1 MVIIPLPKLL
11 DKSGNYIRSFRP
23 LKVSVEQSIVPLSTA
38 SIELP
43 EDESL
48 PARNYVEVFTSMGS
62 AGIFRIRSPQNAY
75 GEDTSVCE
83 LEHAI
88 VEVGDYLVREKIA
101 EMMSPKAAMQRI
113 FSHYRGSRWRLGN
126 VDALGTSLIAVQIN
140 YENCLTAMISILEQ
154 VPSCYMTFD
163 FSTSP
168 WTVRVAAKGST
179 VGAEGRLSRN
189 VESARIIYDDSELCT
204 RAYYEVETT
213 DASGEPSSEWR
224 SIDADTINTYGVVER
239 EVPIGAG
246 FTAQEALFA
255 AQEYLR
261 KHKKPRV
268 SIEISGQDLSQI
280 TGESLDTFTIG
291 KLFRLSLVDYDLTIE
306 DVITGLSWN
315 DVYGNPTEVTVN
327 LADEEDT
334 AVVYIHDIESSGGRS
349 GGGGGGKKQQ
359 DDKFKEYYTRIQQTD
374 YMIDLQAV
382 HVAKNGNIL
391 QQAGMYLD
399 ANGVLQ
405 YAQDNEKNIQSH
417 IKTQADRIDLVVEG
431 TGPNAHIKPAQ
442 IVAAINN
449 GASSIK
455 ISADHITLDGEA
467 VAAVLYNQ
475 ELSVTNLTADY
486 LVLGEDGLSSDGG
499 ASFAGTVSASGGFSV
514 DGEDVLVSDITFSGN
529 TMTVSYT
536 DGREPVTFSKAVSLS
551 GEWSGNVSAGKS
563 YKVTPSAGAV
573 HYSPQIDS
581 IYRYSAVVWD
591 ADNKGFSVKLRAQD
605 ENGVD
610 LIEEEI
616 TFDTTVSYNAGRDS
630 ATIRPTNIGINTTSG
645 SATVLTSIAATRF
658 VAGRYLNFTVGST
671 RYSISIT

>member
-1 MVIIPLPKLL
+1 MVIIPLPKLY
-11 DKSGNYIRSFRP
+11 DKSGNYLRSFRP
-23 LKVSVEQSIVPLSTA
+23 LKVSVEQNIVPLSTA

-126 VDALGTSLIAVQIN
+126 VDALGTNPIAVQIN
-140 YENCLTAMISILEQ
+140 YENVLTAMISILEQ

-168 WTVRVAAKGST
+168 WTVMVAAKGSA

-204 RAYYEVETT
+204 RAYYEIETT

-224 SIDADTINTYGVVER
+224 SLDADTINTYGVVER

-246 FTAQEALFA
+246 FTAEEALFA

-334 AVVYIHDIESSGGRS
+334 AVVYIHDIESTGGRS
-349 GGGGGGKKQQ
+349 GGGGGGRKRQE
-359 DDKFKEYYTRIQQTD
+359 DTFKEYYTRFTQTD
-374 YMIDLQAV
+374 YLIDLEAR
-382 HVAKNGNIL
+382 HVAQNGSIL

-405 YAQDNEKNIQSH
+405 YAIDNEKNVGAR

-431 TGPNAHIKPAQ
+431 TGANAHIKPAQ

-449 GASSIK
+449 GSSSIK
-455 ISADHITLDGEA
+455 ISADHIVLDGDA
-467 VAAVLYNQ
+467 VASSLEAKDLWVNSLNAQ
-475 ELSVTNLTADY
+475 SIETTEDISCLGDLT
-486 LVLGEDGLSSDGG
+486 V
-499 ASFAGTVSASGGFSV
+499 AGDLQVSGYPIV
-514 DGEDVLVSDITFSGN
+514 ISDITVSGN
-529 TMTVSYT
+529 TMTISYA
-536 DGREPVTFSKAVSLS
+536 DGRSDVTFSKAVSLS

-581 IYRYSAVVWD
+581 IYRYGDVTWD
-591 ADNKGFSVKLRAQD
+591 ADYKGFSTKMRTQD
-605 ENGVD
+605 ANGTD

-616 TFDTTVSYNAGRDS
+616 TFDTTRSFNAGMNS
-630 ATIRPTNIGINTTSG
+630 TTIRPTNIGINTTSG

>member
-126 VDALGTSLIAVQIN
+126 VDALGTNPIAVQIN

-168 WTVRVAAKGST
+168 WTVMVAAKGSA

-189 VESARIIYDDSELCT
+189 VESAKIIYDDSELCT

-213 DASGEPSSEWR
+213 DTSGEPSSEWR
-224 SIDADTINTYGVVER
+224 SLDADTINTYGVVER
-239 EVPIGAG
+239 EVQTGAG
-246 FTAQEALFA
+246 FTAEEALYA
-255 AQEYLR
+255 AQEYLS

-268 SIEISGQDLSQI
+268 SVEISGQDLSQI

-349 GGGGGGKKQQ
+349 GGGGGGRKRQE
-359 DDKFKEYYTRIQQTD
+359 DTFKEYYTRFTKTD
-374 YMIDLQAV
+374 RLIDMEAR
-382 HVAKNGNIL
+382 HVAQNGSIL

-399 ANGVLQ
+399 VNGILQ
-405 YAQDNEKNIQSH
+405 YARDNEKNIGSMFKVQADNITAKVSKGDVATQLAVECGNVH
-417 IKTQADRIDLVVEG
+417 ISGTSGAANLIVDGYIKT
-431 TGPNAHIKPAQ
+431 
-442 IVAAINN
+442 
-449 GASSIK
+449 S
-455 ISADHITLDGEA
+455 
-467 VAAVLYNQ
+467 
-475 ELSVTNLTADY
+475 ELSTAIANIT
-486 LVLGEDGLSSDGG
+486 DGITVQGTLN
-499 ASFAGTVSASGGFSV
+499 AGTVDATDVEASNVRSSHFYVDETTLMNIIDASV
-514 DGEDVLVSDITFSGN
+514 SGNVLTIHRLVGEDVTFN
-529 TMTVSYT
+529 
-536 DGREPVTFSKAVSLS
+536 KAVSLS

-563 YKVTPSAGAV
+563 FQYQAKQNNVVVGTG
-573 HYSPQIDS
+573 YSPAVDS
-581 IYRYSAVVWD
+581 IYRYAAVVWD
-591 ADNKGFSVKLRAQD
+591 ADNKGFSVKMRAQD
-605 ENGVD
+605 ANGTD

>member
-1 MVIIPLPKLL
+1 MMVIIPLPKLY
-11 DKSGNYIRSFRP
+11 DKSGNYLRSFRP

-88 VEVGDYLVREKIA
+88 VEVGDYLVREKLS

-113 FSHYRGSRWRLGN
+113 FTHYRGSRWRLGN
-126 VDALGTSLIAVQIN
+126 VDALGTNPIAVQIN

-168 WTVRVAAKGST
+168 WTVMVAAKGSS
-179 VGAEGRLSRN
+179 VSAEGRLSRN
-189 VESARIIYDDSELCT
+189 VESAKIIYDDSELCT

-224 SIDADTINTYGVVER
+224 SLDADTINTYGVVER
-239 EVPIGAG
+239 EVPTGAG
-246 FTAQEALFA
+246 FTAEEALYA

-268 SIEISGQDLSQI
+268 SVEISGQDLSQI

-334 AVVYIHDIESSGGRS
+334 AVVYIHDIESTGGRS
-349 GGGGGGKKQQ
+349 GGGGGGRKRQE
-359 DDKFKEYYTRIQQTD
+359 DTFKEYYTRFTKTD
-374 YMIDLQAV
+374 RLIDLEAR
-382 HVAKNGNIL
+382 HVRENGDIL

-405 YAQDNEKNIQSH
+405 YAIDNEKNVGAR

-431 TGPNAHIKPAQ
+431 TGANAHIKPAQ

-449 GASSIK
+449 GSSSIK
-455 ISADHITLDGEA
+455 ISADHIVLDGDA
-467 VAAVLYNQ
+467 VASSLETKDLWVNKLNAQNIESTEDISCLGD
-475 ELSVTNLTADY
+475 LT
-486 LVLGEDGLSSDGG
+486 V
-499 ASFAGTVSASGGFSV
+499 AGDLQVSGYPIV
-514 DGEDVLVSDITFSGN
+514 ISDITVSGN
-529 TMTVSYT
+529 TMTISYA
-536 DGREPVTFSKAVSLS
+536 DGRADATFSKAVSFS
-551 GEWSGNVSAGKS
+551 GEWNGNVSAGKS
-563 YKVTPSAGAV
+563 YKYTATQNGVVIKTG
-573 HYSPQIDS
+573 YSPAVDS
-581 IYRYSAVVWD
+581 IYRYAAVVWD
-591 ADNKGFSVKLRAQD
+591 ADNKGFSVKMRAQD
-605 ENGVD
+605 ANGTD

-645 SATVLTSIAATRF
+645 SATVLTSIAASRF

>member
-1 MVIIPLPKLL
+1 MVNIPLPRLL
-11 DKSGNYIRSFRP
+11 DKSGNYLRSFRP
-23 LKVSVEQSIVPLSTA
+23 LKVSVDQSIIPLSTA
-38 SIELP
+38 SMELP

-48 PARNYVEVFTSMGS
+48 PARNFVEVFTSMGS

-88 VEVGDYLVREKIA
+88 VETGDYLVREKIS
-101 EMMSPKAAMQRI
+101 EMMTPKAAMQRI
-113 FSHYRGSRWRLGN
+113 FSHYRGSRWQLGN
-126 VDALGTSLIAVQIN
+126 VDALGTSQIAVQIN
-140 YENCLTAMISILEQ
+140 YENVLTAMISVFEQ

-163 FSTSP
+163 FTTSP
-168 WTVRVAAKGST
+168 WTVRAAAKGNS

-224 SIDADTINTYGVVER
+224 SIDADTLNTYGAVER

-246 FTAQEALFA
+246 YTAEEALFA

-261 KHKKPRV
+261 KHKNPRV
-268 SIEISGQDLSQI
+268 SVEISGQDLSQI

-306 DVITGLSWN
+306 DVITGLSWS
-315 DVYGNPTEVTVN
+315 DVYGHPTEITVN

-334 AVVYIHDIESSGGRS
+334 AVAYIHDIESSGGRS
-349 GGGGGGKKQQ
+349 GGGGGGKKKQ
-359 DDKFKEYYTRIQQTD
+359 DDTFKEYYTRIQQTD

-382 HVAKNGNIL
+382 HVAQNGNIL

-431 TGPNAHIKPAQ
+431 TGANAHIKPAQ

-449 GASSIK
+449 GESSIK
-455 ISADHITLDGEA
+455 ISADHIVLDGDA
-467 VAAVLYNQ
+467 VASSLETKDLWVNKLNAQNIESTEDISCLGD
-475 ELSVTNLTADY
+475 LT
-486 LVLGEDGLSSDGG
+486 V
-499 ASFAGTVSASGGFSV
+499 AGDLQVSGYPIV
-514 DGEDVLVSDITFSGN
+514 ISDITVSGN
-529 TMTVSYT
+529 TMTISYA
-536 DGREPVTFSKAVSLS
+536 DGRSDVNFSKAVSLS

-581 IYRYSAVVWD
+581 IYRYAAVVWD
-591 ADNKGFSVKLRAQD
+591 ADKKGFAVKLRAQD
-605 ENGVD
+605 VNGTD

-616 TFDTTVSYNAGRDS
+616 TFDTTVSFNEGMNS
-630 ATIRPTNIGINTTSG
+630 TTIRPTNIGINTTSG
-645 SATVLTSIAATRF
+645 SATVLSSIAASKF

-671 RYSISIT
+671 RYSIPIT

>member
-1 MVIIPLPKLL
+1 MVIIPLPKLY
-11 DKSGNYIRSFRP
+11 DKSGNYLRSFRP
-23 LKVSVEQSIVPLSTA
+23 LKVSVEQNIVPLSTA

-48 PARNYVEVFTSMGS
+48 PARNFVEVFTSMGS

-126 VDALGTSLIAVQIN
+126 VDALGTNPIAVQIN

-168 WTVRVAAKGST
+168 WTVMVAAKGSA

-213 DASGEPSSEWR
+213 DASGEPSSEWI

-239 EVPIGAG
+239 EVPTGAG
-246 FTAQEALFA
+246 FTAEEALYA
-255 AQEYLR
+255 AQEYLS

-268 SIEISGQDLSQI
+268 SVEISGQDLSQI

-334 AVVYIHDIESSGGRS
+334 AVVYIHDIESTGGRS
-349 GGGGGGKKQQ
+349 GGGGGGKKKQ

-382 HVAKNGNIL
+382 HVAENGNIL

-431 TGPNAHIKPAQ
+431 TGANAHIKPAQ

-449 GASSIK
+449 GSSSIK
-455 ISADHITLDGEA
+455 ISADHIVLDGDA
-467 VAAVLYNQ
+467 VASSLEAKDLWVNSLNAQ
-475 ELSVTNLTADY
+475 SIETTEDISCLGDLT
-486 LVLGEDGLSSDGG
+486 V
-499 ASFAGTVSASGGFSV
+499 AGDLQVSGYPIV
-514 DGEDVLVSDITFSGN
+514 ISDITVSGN
-529 TMTVSYT
+529 TMTISYA
-536 DGREPVTFSKAVSLS
+536 DGRSDVNFSKAVSLS

-581 IYRYSAVVWD
+581 IYRYAAVVWD
-591 ADNKGFSVKLRAQD
+591 SDNKGFSVKLRAQD
-605 ENGVD
+605 ENGTD

-630 ATIRPTNIGINTTSG
+630 TTIRPTNIGINTTSG

>member
-23 LKVSVEQSIVPLSTA
+23 LKVSVEQNIVPLSTA

-48 PARNYVEVFTSMGS
+48 PARYFVEIFTSMGS

-126 VDALGTSLIAVQIN
+126 VDALGTNPIAVQIN
-140 YENCLTAMISILEQ
+140 YENVLTAMISILEQ

-168 WTVRVAAKGST
+168 WTVRVAAKGSS
-179 VGAEGRLSRN
+179 VSAEGRLSRN
-189 VESARIIYDDSELCT
+189 VESAKIIYDDSELCT

-213 DASGEPSSEWR
+213 DASGEPSSEWK
-224 SIDADTINTYGVVER
+224 SLDADTINTYGVVER

-246 FTAQEALFA
+246 YTETEALYA

-268 SIEISGQDLSQI
+268 SAEISGQDLSQI
-280 TGESLDTFTIG
+280 TGESLDTFSIG

-334 AVVYIHDIESSGGRS
+334 AVAYIHDIESTGGRS
-349 GGGGGGKKQQ
+349 GGGGGGRKRQE
-359 DDKFKEYYTRIQQTD
+359 DTFKEYYTRFTQTD
-374 YMIDLQAV
+374 RLIDLEAR
-382 HVAKNGNIL
+382 HVAQNGSIL

-405 YAQDNEKNIQSH
+405 YAIDNEKNVGAR
-417 IKTQADRIDLVVEG
+417 IKTQADRINLVVEG
-431 TGPNAHIKPAQ
+431 TGENASIKAAQ
-442 IVAAINN
+442 IWLGIDRNLKQSQA
-449 GASSIK
+449 K
-455 ISADHITLDGEA
+455 ISADIIDIDGVVNKLEAYNIECGDITCGK
-467 VAAVLYNQ
+467 VSPQ
-475 ELSVTNLTADY
+475 SVVSEN
-486 LVLGEDGLSSDGG
+486 
-499 ASFAGTVSASGGFSV
+499 TVSGAGIIATEYLTVMDQEMWVADAEIVGTNT
-514 DGEDVLVSDITFSGN
+514 LRITFI
-529 TMTVSYT
+529 
-536 DGREPVTFSKAVSLS
+536 DGTHLDFSKAVSLS

-581 IYRYSAVVWD
+581 IYRYGDVTWD
-591 ADNKGFSVKLRAQD
+591 ADYKGFSTKMRTQD
-605 ENGVD
+605 VNGTD

-616 TFDTTVSYNAGRDS
+616 TFDTTKSFNEGKKSVKTIVPTSINVYTS
-630 ATIRPTNIGINTTSG
+630 ARGTTLGTRLSASILTSG
-645 SATVLTSIAATRF
+645 KYITFA
-658 VAGRYLNFTVGST
+658 VGDT
-671 RYSISIT
+671 TYSIPIT